1 MDASLSINGVYRSQW
16 IGIPGNPVQQNVNA
30 HMPFYLLNGAFGISI
45 NNESIGAEKTTAASV
60 SYNYVLDT
68 DYGLFSF
75 GGGVGMLQKSLDGT
89 ILKTPEGEYE
99 GPTINH
105 LDGNLPNGLEHGISP
120 QFSAGIYYA
129 GDYFEG
135 GIAVNQLVLGNINFG
150 ESITYHPKAA
160 VNVFGEY
167 FIESLDL
174 VKIYPGFFVQSDF
187 VQTQIEG
194 SVRIVYDDF
203 VTGGLSVRGYSQN
216 TLDALVIF
224 GGLKLSDHL
233 TIAYAY
239 DLTLSA
245 LNQASSG
252 THEVMLKYNL
262 NRIIGAG
269 LPPRVIYNPRFL

>member
-1 MDASLSINGVYRSQW
+1 
-16 IGIPGNPVQQNVNA
+16 
-30 HMPFYLLNGAFGISI
+30 
-45 NNESIGAEKTTAASV
+45 
-60 SYNYVLDT
+60 
-68 DYGLFSF
+68 
-75 GGGVGMLQKSLDGT
+75 
-89 ILKTPEGEYE
+89 
-99 GPTINH
+99 
-105 LDGNLPNGLEHGISP
+105 
-120 QFSAGIYYA
+120 
-129 GDYFEG
+129 
-135 GIAVNQLVLGNINFG
+135 
-150 ESITYHPKAA
+150 
-160 VNVFGEY
+160 
-167 FIESLDL
+167 
-174 VKIYPGFFVQSDF
+174 